1 MGEKLKTEGINSFQK
16 CLSVWAF
23 LCMVLEI
30 LVGKFLPAIPSF
42 LDTLSVA
49 EEFQSPLRF

>member
-16 CLSVWAF
+16 CLSVWVF